1 MTPGI
6 INQEAK
12 EEPVR
17 QTGGRGPIR
26 RALDTKMSTFFFK
39 TRNEVEPG

>member
-6 INQEAK
+6 INREAK

-17 QTGGRGPIR
+17 QTSERGPIR
-26 RALDTKMSTFFFK
+26 RALDTKMSTFFFFLNK
-39 TRNEVEPG
+39 E